1 LNCAAAVMM
10 MWRSEHLATVLPSVA
25 PDVAEQQRQAAAA
38 LWAVRA
44 CNATPRDSLPRA
56 LHLR

>member
-1 LNCAAAVMM
+1 MM